1 MKIVSYLYH
10 AYQKNSDSKD
20 KAKEVGKS
28 NLKTKK
34 IFAYVSIHKITAKAK
49 EFKVYARLDFIKD
62 LQFIKVNFPDNETN
76 IGFDIETLAT
86 DELTLMILPSNDEHL
101 GIQYWNIV
109 L

>member
-1 MKIVSYLYH
+1 MEIVSNFYH

-34 IFAYVSIHKITAKAK
+34 IFGYISVHNITAKAK
-49 EFKVYARLDFIKD
+49 EFKVYSRLDFIKD